1 VSSQEDLKK
10 MINDAGIK
18 NVRRVTLDNKRK
30 RHALNLMNAKNE
42 KFACIEVPENVV
54 DLFANAGHNAED
66 LLRIKEE
73 LYPIVDMCEGNNSKI
88 AKEILK
94 VFSRFR
100 SLTEAAAPEAEEK
113 DTDTHPEDASE
124 G

>member
-1 VSSQEDLKK
+1 MNTPESLKK

-30 RHALNLMNAKNE
+30 RHALNLMNAKNQ
-42 KFACIEVPENVV
+42 KFACIEMPENIVE
-54 DLFANAGHNAED
+54 LFAFAAVNAEE
-66 LLRIKEE
+66 LLRLNEEIK
-73 LYPIVDMCEGNNSKI
+73 PIVDMCEGNNSKI
-88 AKEILK
+88 AKEVLK

-100 SLTEAAAPEAEEK
+100 SVTESAAPEAEKKES
-113 DTDTHPEDASE
+113 DTPTEDASE